1 MRYGMPMAETETIT
15 ARGKGRPKLTEA
27 ADIDRAIG
35 EAALK
40 ILLEQGEGATM
51 NAIAIAAGI
60 SRKSLYARF
69 ANKTELFLAVIR
81 TLLAEVQSLEF
92 DPGGDAEQ
100 RLQGFIEHALDVI
113 ARPKAQALQ
122 RLLAMDAD
130 FAAALRSD
138 MTAASRA
145 LFHQP
150 LHALLSAARAE
161 GEFVIEDIEAT
172 TLAIMRLIFAESLAL
187 GADTSTTDPAA
198 YAAFLTKLVANGLKP
213 RPS

>member
-1 MRYGMPMAETETIT
+1 MPMAEAETIT

-69 ANKTELFLAVIR
+69 ANKTELFLMVIPA
-81 TLLAEVQSLEF
+81 LLAEVQSLEYRAS
-92 DPGGDAEQ
+92 GNAEQ
-100 RLQGFIEHALDVI
+100 QLRGFIEQALEVVS
-113 ARPKAQALQ
+113 RPKAQALQ
-122 RLLAMDAD
+122 RLLAMDAGY
-130 FAAALRSD
+130 AEALRSD
-138 MTAASRA
+138 IAAASHA

-150 LHALLSAARAE
+150 LHALLFEASKR
-161 GEFVIEDIEAT
+161 GEFLVEDIEAT
-172 TLAIMRLIFAESLAL
+172 TLAIMRLVFAESLAL
-187 GADTSTTDPAA
+187 DAASPSPDPAA

-213 RPS
+213 RG

>member
-1 MRYGMPMAETETIT
+1 MRYGLPMAETETIP

-35 EAALK
+35 DAALK

-51 NAIAIAAGI
+51 NAIAVAAGV

-69 ANKTELFLAVIR
+69 SNKTELFLAAIPA
-81 TLLAEVQSLEF
+81 LLAEVRSLEYH
-92 DPGGDAEQ
+92 PSGNAEQ
-100 RLQGFIEHALDVI
+100 RLRGFIEQALEVI
-113 ARPKAQALQ
+113 SRPKAQALQ
-122 RLLAMDAD
+122 RLLAMDGGYAV
-130 FAAALRSD
+130 ALRSD
-138 MTAASRA
+138 ITAASHA

-150 LHALLSAARAE
+150 LHALLSEASER

-172 TLAIMRLIFAESLAL
+172 TLAVMRLVFAESMAL
-187 GADTSTTDPAA
+187 GADASSTDPAA

-213 RPS
+213 RAS